1 MASFP
6 YMLVRSKRK
15 SVALSVTR
23 DATLIV
29 RAPLWTSVG
38 RIKSFVECNADWIR
52 RTMDRMRDHLQIS
65 LHQYNEGE
73 CFWYL
78 GEQYPLR
85 ISATGKY
92 SLNFSNGEFVLADR
106 FRSRAKD
113 RLLSW
118 YKREA
123 KKVLLER
130 VEFFAQK
137 HGLVYRLVR
146 INAARTRWGSCS
158 GKGSLNFTFRLVM
171 APISVIDY
179 VVAHELAHLA
189 HPNHSQKFWQAV
201 AVIYPNFERERRW
214 LKENGHLLEC

>member
-6 YMLVRSKRK
+6 YTLVRSKRK
-15 SVALSVTR
+15 SVALFVAR
-23 DATLIV
+23 DATLTV

-38 RIKSFVECNADWIR
+38 CIESFVERNVDWIR
-52 RTMDRMRDHLQIS
+52 RTLERMQAHLCVS
-65 LHQYNEGE
+65 LHQYGEGE
-73 CFWYL
+73 RFWYL

-92 SLNFSNGEFVLADR
+92 SLNFSNGEFFLAER

-113 RLLSW
+113 RLLAW
-118 YKREA
+118 YRREA

-130 VEFFAQK
+130 VAFFVQK
-137 HGLVYRLVR
+137 HGLVYRSVR
-146 INAARTRWGSCS
+146 INTARTRWGSCS
-158 GKGSLNFTFRLVM
+158 GKGNLNFTFRLVM

-189 HPNHSQKFWQAV
+189 HPNHSRKFWQAV
-201 AVIYPNFERERRW
+201 AVMCPNFERERRW